1 VVGGGA
7 GSRAAVKKEEEVAA
21 GRRKMEIGEIIDFF
35 FSDLASDFSSL
46 WPWNPP
52 LFIRDERRTF
62 YL

>member
-7 GSRAAVKKEEEVAA
+7 GSRAAAKKEEEVVA

-35 FSDLASDFSSL
+35 FQIWLLIS
-46 WPWNPP
+46 P
-52 LFIRDERRTF
+52 LSGHGIHP